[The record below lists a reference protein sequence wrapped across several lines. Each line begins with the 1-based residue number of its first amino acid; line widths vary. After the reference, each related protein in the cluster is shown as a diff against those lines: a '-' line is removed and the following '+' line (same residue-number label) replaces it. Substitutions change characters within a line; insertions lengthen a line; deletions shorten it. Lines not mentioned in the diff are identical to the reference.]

1 MSISMDNY
9 KYKIQNGIFTILKAP
24 KSLCYKDFVAFLFI
38 FSNIFQAD

>member
-1 MSISMDNY
+1 MGISID
-9 KYKIQNGIFTILKAP
+9 KCEFKIQNGTFTILKAP